1 MRQELTNAQ
10 SFMCIPKPN
19 LREHKTVEFTF
30 SYTSLDKIYIHCLP
44 SKISDREHNGHT
56 RFHINSIHAIVI
68 SNHYQ
73 IRPKTLCKFAI
84 MTIKSWSHFRIL
96 IYSDV
101 GIVELHTF

>member
-10 SFMCIPKPN
+10 SLMCIPKPN
-19 LREHKTVEFTF
+19 LSEHKTVEFTF
-30 SYTSLDKIYIHCLP
+30 SYKSLDKNYIHCLP
-44 SKISDREHNGHT
+44 SKIPTGNIMVIVYTVPHKLT
-56 RFHINSIHAIVI
+56 PIVI